1 MPPIRST
8 IEYLFGLE
16 KFGIKLGLHNIRVL
30 LETLGNPQTKFLSV
44 HIAGTNGKGST
55 SSMIA
60 AVLTTAGYKVGLYTS
75 PHLVKFNE
83 RIRINGRMISDAD
96 LIRYTRLLRPKIDT
110 LRATFFEATT
120 AIAFKYFADRHIDIG
135 VIETGLGGRLDAT
148 NVLVPA
154 VSVITTIGKDH
165 VEHLGHT
172 FRDIAFEKGGII
184 KPGVPCVVGVR
195 NPSALRELR
204 SIALRR
210 HSQFIEVGKQEE
222 DASSRK
228 RGSSVT
234 LTVQTPKTMYKNL
247 RIPLSGEFQL
257 QNAAVALAGL
267 EQLSS
272 CGVSIEPG
280 AVKRGFANIRML
292 TGIRARFETLRKR
305 PRIVLD
311 VGHNVD
317 GISATVSSM
326 KRIKYQKLSVVF
338 GVMKDKDV
346 LGMIRALSVL
356 KPRVFA
362 FQPAMERAMPPDGI
376 VKLFRRMRCVAQAFP
391 DAKSALD
398 NALRSLHSD
407 DVLLI
412 CGSHYVAGEVLRV
425 MEGELVPK
433 SS

>member
-8 IEYLFGLE
+8 IDYLYGLE
-16 KFGIKLGLHNIRVL
+16 KFGMKLGLHNIRVL
-30 LETLGNPQTKFLSV
+30 LKAFGDPQNEFRSV

-60 AVLTTAGYKVGLYTS
+60 AVLSASGYKVGLYTS
-75 PHLVKFNE
+75 PHLIMFNE

-96 LIRYTRLLRPKIDT
+96 LIRYTRLLRPKIDL

-120 AIAFKYFADRHIDIG
+120 AIAFKYFADRRVDIG

-148 NVLVPA
+148 NVLVPS
-154 VSVITTIGKDH
+154 VTVITTIGKDH

-172 FRDIAFEKGGII
+172 LREIAFEKGGII

-195 NPSALRELR
+195 NPAAVKELR
-204 SIALRR
+204 SIAVRR
-210 HSQFIEVGKQEE
+210 HSKFIEVPQQENSNLHQTTG
-222 DASSRK
+222 ASAR
-228 RGSSVT
+228 R
-234 LTVQTPKTMYKNL
+234 TVRTSERIYRNL
-247 RIPLSGEFQL
+247 RISLAGEFQL
-257 QNAAVALAGL
+257 QNAAVALISL
-267 EQLSS
+267 EQLEAR
-272 CGVSIEPG
+272 GVPIQPI
-280 AVKRGFANIRML
+280 AIKKGFTNIQSL
-292 TGIRARFETLRKR
+292 TGIRGRFEMLRRR
-305 PRIVLD
+305 PRIILD

-317 GISATVSSM
+317 GISAAVSALKKTSY
-326 KRIKYQKLSVVF
+326 RKLLIVF

-346 LGMIRALSVL
+346 RGMVRALSVL

-362 FQPAMERAMPPDGI
+362 FQPAMERALHPDTI
-376 VKLFRRMRCVAQAFP
+376 VKLFRRVKCAAQAFP
-391 DAKSALD
+391 DAMSAVD
-398 NALRSLHSD
+398 NAMRSLRSD

-425 MEGELVPK
+425 IEGDLVPK

>member
-8 IEYLFGLE
+8 IDYLYGLE
-16 KFGIKLGLHNIRVL
+16 KFGMKLGLHNIRVL
-30 LETLGNPQTKFLSV
+30 LKALGNPQNEFRSV

-60 AVLTTAGYKVGLYTS
+60 AVLSASGYKVGLYTS

-96 LIRYTRLLRPKIDT
+96 LIRYTRLLRPKIDL

-120 AIAFKYFADRHIDIG
+120 AIAFKYFSDRRVDIG

-148 NVLVPA
+148 NVLLPS

-172 FRDIAFEKGGII
+172 LREIAFEKGGII

-195 NPSALRELR
+195 NPMALRELK
-204 SIALRR
+204 SIAARR
-210 HSQFIEVGKQEE
+210 QSHFIEVGEREYSDLHRKTG
-222 DASSRK
+222 AS
-228 RGSSVT
+228 GN
-234 LTVQTPKTMYKNL
+234 LTIKTSKKIYRNL
-247 RIPLSGEFQL
+247 RLPLAGEFQL
-257 QNAAVALAGL
+257 QNAAVAITAL
-267 EQLSS
+267 EQLEAG
-272 CGVSIEPG
+272 GVPIQPT
-280 AVKRGFANIRML
+280 AVKKGFANIRNL
-292 TGIRARFETLRKR
+292 TGIRGRFETLRSR
-305 PRIVLD
+305 PRIILD

-317 GISATVSSM
+317 GISATVSSL
-326 KRIKYQKLSVVF
+326 KSTKYRKLSIVF

-346 LGMIRALSVL
+346 RGMVRALSVL

-362 FQPAMERAMPPDGI
+362 FQPATERAMHPDAI
-376 VKLFRRMRCVAQAFP
+376 VKLFRRMKCAAQAFP
-391 DAKSALD
+391 DVMSAVD
-398 NALRSLHSD
+398 NAMHSLRSD

-412 CGSHYVAGEVLRV
+412 CGSHYVAGEVLGV
-425 MEGELVPK
+425 VEGELVPK

>member
-8 IEYLFGLE
+8 IDYLYGLE
-16 KFGIKLGLHNIRVL
+16 KFGMKLGLYNIRVL
-30 LETLGNPQTKFLSV
+30 LKSLGDPQNKFRSI

-60 AVLTTAGYKVGLYTS
+60 AVLSAAGYKVGLYTS
-75 PHLVKFNE
+75 PHLVRFNE

-96 LIRYTRLLRPKIDT
+96 LVRYTVLLRPKIDA

-120 AIAFKYFADRHIDIG
+120 AIAFRYFADRKVDIG

-148 NVLVPA
+148 NVLVPS
-154 VSVITTIGKDH
+154 VSVVTTIGKDH

-172 FRDIAFEKGGII
+172 IRQIAFEKGGII

-195 NPSALRELR
+195 NPIALRELR
-204 SIALRR
+204 SIAKRR
-210 HSQFIEVGKQEE
+210 HSQFIEVGRPKEVPLPRPTQT
-222 DASSRK
+222 SS
-228 RGSSVT
+228 T
-234 LTVQTPKTMYKNL
+234 PAIQTPKRSYRDLKL
-247 RIPLSGEFQL
+247 PLAGEFQL
-257 QNAAVALAGL
+257 QNAAVALTVL
-267 EQLSS
+267 EQLAAS
-272 CGVSIEPG
+272 GISIQRG
-280 AVKRGFANIRML
+280 AIKKGFSNIHSL
-292 TGIRARFETLRKR
+292 TGIRGRFETLRSR
-305 PRIVLD
+305 PRIILD

-317 GISATVSSM
+317 GISATVATI
-326 KRIKYQKLSVVF
+326 KRLNFRKLSIVF

-346 LGMIRALSVL
+346 RGMVRALSVL
-356 KPRVFA
+356 KPRAFA
-362 FQPAMERAMPPDGI
+362 FRPLMERAMPPDKI
-376 VKLFRRMRCVAQAFP
+376 VKLFHEMRCAARAFP
-391 DAKSALD
+391 DATSALG
-398 NALRSLHSD
+398 NALRSLRSD